1 MLYNIE
7 KFIPFSSD
15 AGRVIA
21 NLEMAY
27 TQWLDAQ
34 HAYLALPS
42 TMFWQ
47 NKNGTD
53 YLAFKSV
60 AGQTWTTMGARSAE
74 TESSLDAFTSSKSEL
89 KSKIHAADQLIRDRV
104 AQYRALRLPVLP
116 DRQAEILR
124 KLDTEGLLR
133 NDLMVVG
140 TNAFAAYELLCNA
153 KFPVGNE
160 ETEDFDMAWC
170 RNTRVSLASIAPTQ
184 PARNRPSLFSIL
196 HGIDNSF
203 KINPHRRYQAV
214 NKDGYEV
221 ELLAAPSTHPL
232 PVTEEF
238 DPMASL
244 IEQEWLLKGNPV
256 SFVIATVRGRACPL
270 YVPDPRWMALH
281 KLWLSQ
287 KSGRNLVKKPKDER
301 QGNVLLDA
309 IRYFLVDTFPLDLD
323 FVISLPD
330 ELQCLF
336 NAWANSRNFDPSS
349 VGENWR

>member
-1 MLYNIE
+1 MLYHRD
-7 KFIPFSSD
+7 KFIPFSID

-34 HAYLALPS
+34 QAYLGLPS

-47 NKNGTD
+47 SKKGKD

-60 AGQTWTTMGARSAE
+60 AGQAGTTMGARSAK
-74 TESSLDAFTSSKSEL
+74 TESTLEAFTSSKSEL
-89 KSKIHAADQLIRDRV
+89 KSRIHAADQLIRDRV

-124 KLDTEGLLR
+124 KLDAEGLLR

-170 RNTRVSLASIAPTQ
+170 RNTRVSLASIAPSQ
-184 PARNRPSLFSIL
+184 AADNRPSLFSIL

-203 KINPHRRYQAV
+203 KINPQKRYQAV
-214 NKDGYEV
+214 NRDGYEV

-232 PVTEEF
+232 PKNESF
-238 DPMASL
+238 DPMTSL
-244 IEQEWLLKGNPV
+244 VEQEWLLKGNPV
-256 SFVIATVRGRACPL
+256 SYVIATVRGRACPL

-281 KLWLSQ
+281 KLWLAQ
-287 KSGRNLVKKPKDER
+287 KPERNPVKKPKDER

-323 FVISLPD
+323 FVVSLPD
-330 ELQCLF
+330 ELQNLF
-336 NAWANSRNFDPSS
+336 NKWAVSRSFDPSS
-349 VGENWR
+349 VGESWH